1 MPQCS
6 YLRGAAEN
14 SPQHKGNSPHLLQ
27 CLFVSLNCTQS
38 TLLVFHSSQI
48 HSGDLLDSSL
58 FCLIQLAKGQQDKW
72 RILLASSGSG
82 WETECCNSGRGSFLT
97 SRVTPVAAIT
107 RIRGQSQSSLQT
119 QAHSSWCS
127 KGTSVMDFCR
137 PRTPLRCFSSR
148 TCREGGWVNVRLQ
161 IFWLNYCV
169 FRDDASFTH
178 SGGPGWT

>member
-1 MPQCS
+1 MFLSARSSRKQS
-6 YLRGAAEN
+6 SE
-14 SPQHKGNSPHLLQ
+14 HKGNSPHLLQ